1 MQELVVTDKS
11 VPRRTGTRGAHQVI
25 LYLLQT
31 LHSRQLR
38 TSLVRSLEN
47 MVMLLGFA
55 CLLMW
60 TMETRKALDMYNT
73 LQLRKL
79 PKLLKNWLVSQSVA
93 VLFVS
98 TSPPHAQTLVIRP
111 AEGVEALIAADV
123 AEVVAGADSTAVDVV
138 DVVGIVEAVVGV
150 GEARQT
156 VVASVTLKERR

>member
-1 MQELVVTDKS
+1 
-11 VPRRTGTRGAHQVI
+11 
-25 LYLLQT
+25 
-31 LHSRQLR
+31 
-38 TSLVRSLEN
+38 

-79 PKLLKNWLVSQSVA
+79 LKLLKNWLVSQSVA

-98 TSPPHAQTLVIRP
+98 TSPPHAQTPVIRP
-111 AEGVEALIAADV
+111 AEGVEALIAVDV